1 MICKKCGAEIPDNV
15 AFCTNCGVRT
25 DASAA
30 APQQDAVSSNVNQ
43 SNNMAG
49 GMPPQG
55 IGYYQPQ
62 HMGIGGWIGRML
74 IPFIP
79 IVGGLVYLI
88 MLFVWMGD
96 NTKDETFR
104 NWAKAKL
111 ILTAIS
117 IILTIL
123 VFTVFGAAIASIITN
138 YDSMW

>member
-1 MICKKCGAEIPDNV
+1 MICTKCGAEIPDNV
-15 AFCTNCGVRT
+15 AYCTNCGART
-25 DASAA
+25 DTPAA

-43 SNNMAG
+43 NNSMPG

-55 IGYYQPQ
+55 PGYYQPQ
-62 HMGIGGWIGRML
+62 PMGIGGWIGRML
-74 IPFIP
+74 IPLIP

-96 NTKDETFR
+96 NTKDETFK

-117 IILTIL
+117 IILTVL
-123 VFTVFGAAIASIITN
+123 VVSVFGAAIVSIITN
-138 YDSMW
+138 YNSMW